1 MYDNLTRERLETIT
15 QRPIGNNIHH
25 RSTPSRVCRHIGVDC
40 ELWKIHYYLGVVFDY
55 RTDGEILIHMYQYI
69 EELTN
74 GAPGRYKVGLR
85 SATPAASHLFDVRNS
100 EHEKVKNSHEK

>member
-1 MYDNLTRERLETIT
+1 
-15 QRPIGNNIHH
+15 
-25 RSTPSRVCRHIGVDC
+25 
-40 ELWKIHYYLGVVFDY
+40 
-55 RTDGEILIHMYQYI
+55 MYQYI